1 MRGVIMVPPV
11 VQEAEELR
19 KALTEDKALINVSF
33 SRETAEFIS
42 QILDAKAEGKEVLVT
57 KGLEEVSPT
66 EAASILGVSR
76 PQVRK
81 IMDSGALPFR
91 MVGAH
96 HRIAMKDLQQFMLAE
111 RARQEEA
118 MRRLVDLENE
128 LGLFD

>member
-1 MRGVIMVPPV
+1 MVPPV

-19 KALTEDKALINVSF
+19 KALIEDRQLIRVSL
-33 SRETAEFIS
+33 SRETAEFVS
-42 QILDAKAEGKEVLVT
+42 RILDAKADGKEVLVT

-66 EAASILGVSR
+66 EAATILGMSR

-81 IMDSGALPFR
+81 IMDSGTLPFR

-96 HRIAMKDLQQFMLAE
+96 HRIAMKDLQLFMLAE
-111 RARQEEA
+111 RVRQEEA

-128 LGLFD
+128 MELFD